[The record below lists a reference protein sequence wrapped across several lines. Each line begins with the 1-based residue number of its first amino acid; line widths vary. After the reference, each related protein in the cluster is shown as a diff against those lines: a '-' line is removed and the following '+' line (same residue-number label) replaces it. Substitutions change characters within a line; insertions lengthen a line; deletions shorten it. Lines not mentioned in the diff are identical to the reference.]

1 MSLIFFAYRSD
12 ITNAFLLIY
21 QLGACCIY
29 VVFVASNIKDI
40 VDYFCDDDIDVRLFM
55 VFILL
60 PLILINWVSIR
71 TIAFVLWTFNIEETF
86 TFEFIQIIN
95 NNSFR

>member
-1 MSLIFFAYRSD
+1 MSIFLNSD

-40 VDYFCDDDIDVRLFM
+40 VDNFVDQDIDIRVFM
-55 VFILL
+55 LIILL
-60 PLILINWVSIR
+60 PLILINWVREMLI
-71 TIAFVLWTFNIEETF
+71 IH
-86 TFEFIQIIN
+86 FII
-95 NNSFR
+95 